1 MKTVEILDSY
11 LSYVDTGGGS
21 TGEGSTGE
29 GSTEAGDTTVVLLH
43 GNPTSS
49 HIWRHVVPRLSGSA
63 RVIAPDLI
71 GMGASGKPDIAY
83 SFADQAAYLEAF
95 LDALGIANPVLVGYD
110 WGGSLALDWAARHP
124 TVRDYGSASV
134 AAGARA
140 VVVMETFLR
149 PMTWAEF
156 PAGAVEFFRTLRT
169 PGAGERMAL
178 EENWFIENAIRAT
191 NGGISDEDMAVYRKP
206 YPDPQSRGPL
216 LAWPRQIPLA
226 EEAGG
231 PFEPAAVA
239 ARFEAYVQW
248 MTTTPEVP
256 KLLLTASPYGL
267 GSPAMVQWAKAHVA
281 GLAVSSIGEEVGHH
295 APEDAPEMISE
306 AVLGLLDRLA

>member
-1 MKTVEILDSY
+1 MNTIDLLDSHM
-11 LSYVDTGGGS
+11 SYRD
-21 TGEGSTGE
+21 EG
-29 GSTEAGDTTVVLLH
+29 AGASTVVLLH

-49 HIWRHVVPRLSGSA
+49 HIWRNVVPRLTGAS

-71 GMGASGKPDIAY
+71 GMGDSGKPDIEFA
-83 SFADQAAYLEAF
+83 FADHAAYLEAL
-95 LDALGIANPVLVGYD
+95 LDALGVEDPVLVGYD

-124 TVRDYGSASV
+124 GRTKG
-134 AAGARA
+134 

-149 PMTWAEF
+149 PMTWAEY

-178 EENWFIENAIRAT
+178 EENWFIENAVRAT
-191 NGGISDEDMAVYRKP
+191 NGGISDEDLAVYRKP
-206 YPDPQSRGPL
+206 YPDPASRRPL

-226 EEAGG
+226 EEGG

-239 ARFEAYVQW
+239 ERFDAYVDW
-248 MTTTPEVP
+248 MRTTPQVP
-256 KLLLTASPYGL
+256 KVLLTASPYGL
-267 GSPAMVQWAKAHVA
+267 GSPAMVRWAEDHIPALQVA
-281 GLAVSSIGEEVGHH
+281 DIGEEVGHH
-295 APEDAPEMISE
+295 APEDAPGPIAE